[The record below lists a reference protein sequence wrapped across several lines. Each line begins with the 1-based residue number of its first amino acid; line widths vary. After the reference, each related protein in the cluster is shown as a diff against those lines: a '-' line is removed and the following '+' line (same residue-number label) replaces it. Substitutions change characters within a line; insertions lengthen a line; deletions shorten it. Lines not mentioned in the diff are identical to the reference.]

1 MSSVFS
7 TALTERALILILSK
21 ADDLKVQILV
31 LQLPTGEWEKL
42 LEQNSWWRRA
52 QHQGLHWKLP
62 EAEWEGK
69 KERNKYPWG
78 RQKTLLVSQDN
89 CRHYHSPH
97 SKPQHR
103 CRHCTCILSTH
114 NSPYNCLRWVL
125 VQSSFY
131 RWGSWGKKWSDFPK
145 PPSES

>member
-62 EAEWEGK
+62 EAE
-69 KERNKYPWG
+69 
-78 RQKTLLVSQDN
+78 
-89 CRHYHSPH
+89 
-97 SKPQHR
+97 
-103 CRHCTCILSTH
+103 
-114 NSPYNCLRWVL
+114 
-125 VQSSFY
+125 
-131 RWGSWGKKWSDFPK
+131 
-145 PPSES
+145 